1 MRRGLSTQVLH
12 GACSP
17 GSSQVFRGLLPTPPR
32 EHVSS
37 QGPER
42 VLLASTA
49 VLESEWSQPLAEKNY
64 YSEAS

>member
-1 MRRGLSTQVLH
+1 MHRGLSTELLH
-12 GACSP
+12 GAWSP
-17 GSSQVFRGLLPTPPR
+17 GSSQVFRGLLRAPPR

-49 VLESEWSQPLAEKNY
+49 VLESGWSQPLAEKKD